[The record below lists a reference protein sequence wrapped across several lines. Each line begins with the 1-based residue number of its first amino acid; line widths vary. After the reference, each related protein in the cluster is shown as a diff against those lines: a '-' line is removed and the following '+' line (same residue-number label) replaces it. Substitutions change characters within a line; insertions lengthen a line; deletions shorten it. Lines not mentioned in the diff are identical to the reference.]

1 MYSNIKDRFVLKL
14 YIYFN
19 KQKKPDKQTKK
30 KQQTVKEQNGH
41 KI

>member
-19 KQKKPDKQTKK
+19 KQKNRQTNKK